1 MSNANKTTDSNEV
14 VVNVTLNF
22 NFNISGNVNFGNGNA
37 IVENGSQSNKE
48 IEKKSALGE
57 LFNKVGKIIGK
68 IVSKIKAMFLP
79 RV

>member
-1 MSNANKTTDSNEV
+1 MSDANKTTGSNKV
-14 VVNVTLNF
+14 VINVTL
-22 NFNISGNVNFGNGNA
+22 NISGNVVFGNNN
-37 IVENGSQSNKE
+37 IITENDSQATKS

-57 LFNKVGKIIGK
+57 LFNKVGGFIAK